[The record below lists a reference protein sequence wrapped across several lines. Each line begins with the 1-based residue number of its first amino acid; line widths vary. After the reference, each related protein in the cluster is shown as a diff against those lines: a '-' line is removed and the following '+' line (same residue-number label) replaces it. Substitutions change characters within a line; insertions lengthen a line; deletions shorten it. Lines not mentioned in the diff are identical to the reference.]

1 MTVEGSDNLGAIAPP
16 GHDKKGDLL
25 VALEVAGAQ
34 ALDGDEVVQ
43 WVKLANKVMERP
55 ESLTAITKA
64 IGDAAAPILSPRA
77 KAAVL
82 WASGGVLV
90 YNFVVRDLLILL
102 LKLENTPPPAITYD
116 SVAKLFGALFG
127 F

>member
-1 MTVEGSDNLGAIAPP
+1 MAVEENDNPGAVSSP

-43 WVKLANKVMERP
+43 WVRLANKVMERP
-55 ESLTAITKA
+55 ESLGAIAKA
-64 IGDAAAPILSPRA
+64 AGDATAPILSPRA
-77 KAAVL
+77 KTAVL
-82 WASGGVLV
+82 WAAGGVLV

-116 SVAKLFGALFG
+116 SVARLFGALFG